1 MSRRI
6 KKTPLA
12 WSNLT
17 HDVKRLLASL
27 AGVGFA
33 VVLIFTEL
41 GFLNAMLDSTVAP
54 LEKLQRSE
62 PSSTLLVVNR
72 DKETLTDALRF
83 ASRWLVKA
91 EAVPGVLW
99 ARSLYFETALSDFHN
114 PKTHAS
120 RKIRVLSSDSE
131 DLLSALAPG
140 VEAGP
145 QLRPPGTALFD
156 KRSKSAFGF
165 DELWDTVSES
175 AREAW
180 VARKAVR
187 LIGMFDLGTDFVND
201 GNLLVGFRTFDT
213 LFPMRQVR
221 QPDAPIV
228 DIGVIRLAQGAD
240 VARVRAGL
248 EHSSMADGR
257 LRILT
262 VGEMIGRERAFWQIH
277 TPIGQIFWL
286 GVILGFIVGMVICY
300 QVLSS
305 DIRDHLAEY
314 ATLKAIGYGNTYL
327 VKVVCRQAVWLGLLG
342 FLPATLFAGLVYWK
356 LSAWTGLPMQMA
368 PHTVGLV
375 LILTLVMCLSSAY
388 LAIRKLFQADP
399 AELF

>member
-41 GFLNAMLDSTVAP
+41 GFLNAMLDAAVAP

-83 ASRWLVKA
+83 ASKWLVKA
-91 EAVPGVLW
+91 EVVPGVLW
-99 ARSLYFETALSDFHN
+99 ARALYFEAASSDFHN
-114 PKTHAS
+114 PKTHTS
-120 RKIRVLSSDSE
+120 RKIRVLTSDSE
-131 DLLSALAPG
+131 ELLCDLAPG
-140 VEAGP
+140 VEAGV
-145 QLRPPGTALFD
+145 QLRPSGTAFFD
-156 KRSKSAFGF
+156 KRSKATFGF
-165 DELWDTVSES
+165 EALWDGVSGS
-175 AREAW
+175 ARDAW

-201 GNLLVGFRTFDT
+201 GNLLVGFRTFDL
-213 LFPMRQVR
+213 LFPTRRVR
-221 QPDAPIV
+221 QPDAPMV
-228 DIGVIRLAQGAD
+228 DIGVIRLAEVAD
-240 VARVRAGL
+240 VTKVRAGL
-248 EHSSMADGR
+248 ERSLMADAR
-257 LRILT
+257 LRVLT
-262 VGEMIGRERAFWQIH
+262 VGEMIDRERAFWQIH

-286 GVILGFIVGMVICY
+286 GVILGFIVGIVICY

-314 ATLKAIGYGNTYL
+314 ATLKAMGYGNTYL
-327 VKVVCRQAVWLGLLG
+327 VKVVCRQALWLALLG
-342 FLPATLFAGLVYWK
+342 FVPATLLAGFIYHK

-368 PHTVGLV
+368 SRTVGLV
-375 LILTLVMCLSSAY
+375 LILTLMMCLSSAY